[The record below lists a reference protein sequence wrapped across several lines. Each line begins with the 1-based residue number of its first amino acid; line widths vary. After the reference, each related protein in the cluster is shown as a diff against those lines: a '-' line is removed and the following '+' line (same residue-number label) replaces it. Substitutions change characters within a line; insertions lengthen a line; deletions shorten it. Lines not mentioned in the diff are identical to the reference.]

1 MNLFIFINKMFSC
14 AYVLVFFICLAN
26 LKSQYTYHSGVLLQA
41 PNKKKLIILFWELRN
56 LGFDNQVMEH

>member
-26 LKSQYTYHSGVLLQA
+26 LKSQYTYHSGVLLEA
-41 PNKKKLIILFWELRN
+41 PNKKKLIILFWEMRN

>member
-1 MNLFIFINKMFSC
+1 MVDSRIFKKKNKVKWQYFIFINKMFSC

-41 PNKKKLIILFWELRN
+41 PNKKKLIILF
-56 LGFDNQVMEH
+56 

>member
-1 MNLFIFINKMFSC
+1 MFSC
-14 AYVLVFFICLAN
+14 AYVLVFFICLAD

>member
-14 AYVLVFFICLAN
+14 AYVLVFFICLAD

>member
-14 AYVLVFFICLAN
+14 AYVLVFFICLSD